1 MAETNYGRQ
10 RNTDA
15 NDPNDQPNKFF
26 ELSGQLIYPEG
37 LTTPGSSDAGPFIEI
52 AAFKYE
58 RGFRTNNQEQ
68 VLYKVHLPFPFQG
81 VSFTNQVNYDQFSA
95 ILGRGP
101 VTAENFGSQLTQA
114 GASILAQTVSGS
126 AAGIVANGANAA
138 NLAGLD
144 ADRIKNQASA
154 AFGLTF
160 NPRMELAFAGNQLR
174 TYQFQYIILPRNAVE
189 SRNIQNIIA
198 ALEDSSYPDYNDE
211 QKVFLTYPDEFVLSF
226 YNPDGSPIKGCPLI
240 PDCFL
245 SGFSYQINPNTASRV
260 FSDGTPTSY
269 AISLQFSESNYL
281 TRREIRQLRNRI
293 IPSNT

>member
-1 MAETNYGRQ
+1 
-10 RNTDA
+10 
-15 NDPNDQPNKFF
+15 
-26 ELSGQLIYPEG
+26 
-37 LTTPGSSDAGPFIEI
+37 
-52 AAFKYE
+52 
-58 RGFRTNNQEQ
+58 
-68 VLYKVHLPFPFQG
+68 
-81 VSFTNQVNYDQFSA
+81 
-95 ILGRGP
+95 
-101 VTAENFGSQLTQA
+101 
-114 GASILAQTVSGS
+114 
-126 AAGIVANGANAA
+126 
-138 NLAGLD
+138 
-144 ADRIKNQASA
+144 
-154 AFGLTF
+154 
-160 NPRMELAFAGNQLR
+160 MELAFAGNQLR